1 MQVSYLFE
9 PKTQF
14 QIGIKFG
21 TKVFLKNQTF
31 LWIIGIDILFFLIMV
46 VASGYIQSIINGL
59 IEYFLQEGYILEDLT
74 EVQSINWIVWT
85 LLVLI
90 ILYTSYR
97 PYFTAKA
104 QFLAQIKPFANK
116 TITLNLAE
124 QGLLETIEDSRTQIL
139 IDYKELHLTKE
150 YKQHLVLILNAAQYY
165 AIPFSAFDSEN
176 SRIHFKQ
183 ILQTKIDE
191 SSHC

>member
-14 QIGIKFG
+14 KISIKIGKKI
-21 TKVFLKNQTF
+21 FLKNKTF
-31 LWIIGIDILFFLIMV
+31 LWLIGIDILFFLIMV

-74 EVQSINWIVWT
+74 DVRSINWIVWT
-85 LLVLI
+85 LFVLV

-97 PYFTAKA
+97 PYFTAKTL
-104 QFLAQIKPFANK
+104 FLAQIKSFANK

-150 YKQHLVLILNAAQYY
+150 YKQHLVLILNTAQYY

-176 SRIHFKQ
+176 SRLHFKQ

>member
-14 QIGIKFG
+14 KISIKIGKKI
-21 TKVFLKNQTF
+21 FLKNKTF
-31 LWIIGIDILFFLIMV
+31 LWLIGIDILFFLIMV

-74 EVQSINWIVWT
+74 DVRSINWIVWT
-85 LLVLI
+85 LFVLV

-124 QGLLETIEDSRTQIL
+124 QGLLETIEDSRTQTL
-139 IDYKELHLTKE
+139 IDYKQVHIEKE
-150 YKQHLVLILNAAQYY
+150 YKQHLILIFSTAQYC

-176 SRIHFKQ
+176 SRLHFKQ